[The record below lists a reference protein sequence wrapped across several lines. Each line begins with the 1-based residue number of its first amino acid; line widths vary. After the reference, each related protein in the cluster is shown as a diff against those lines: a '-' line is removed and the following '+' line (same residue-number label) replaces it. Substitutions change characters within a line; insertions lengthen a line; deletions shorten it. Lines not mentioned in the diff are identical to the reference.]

1 MSDIYIG
8 SIFSFSKQQVKKN
21 SVLESSTNLTVADVG
36 VLPSAAVS
44 RFGVITIKLPA
55 AREPHIAGHAVHGQL
70 RGAEG
75 KGWGAGPKAL
85 GPVCFKRAKLAP
97 TPGPQ
102 DSIVPID
109 GERTDVARVFD
120 LEQDLAAGGREL
132 EHAAGRGHPERVR
145 IGI

>member
-1 MSDIYIG
+1 MSAIYIG
-8 SIFSFSKQQVKKN
+8 SIFSFSKQQDNKN

-55 AREPHIAGHAVHGQL
+55 AREQ
-70 RGAEG
+70 
-75 KGWGAGPKAL
+75 AL

-102 DSIVPID
+102 ASIVPID

-132 EHAAGRGHPERVR
+132 EHAAGRGHPEHVR